1 MLDRALA
8 SRPDHAGLL
17 QCLAVLRVRQ
27 GDPAAAADRF
37 RAALAL
43 EPGNAGANA
52 NLGKALFAL
61 GRVAEAAACYR
72 RTAGRMR
79 RPKRSAAR

>member
-1 MLDRALA
+1 MLARALA
-8 SRPDHAGLL
+8 SRPGHAGLL
-17 QCLAVLRVRQ
+17 QRLAVLRVRQ
-27 GDPAAAADRF
+27 GDPAAADRF
-37 RAALAL
+37 HAALAV
-43 EPGNAGANA
+43 EPANAGANA